1 MMKADTKA
9 CLAVISLTYAATAWL
24 GLQNF
29 LLKKKQILFLKK
41 FYWSRVD
48 LECCASFRCIEK

>member
-29 LLKKKQILFLKK
+29 LLKKKQKYLEILQK
-41 FYWSRVD
+41 R
-48 LECCASFRCIEK
+48 